1 MTDKHTYQELKDML
15 RELSDERHGNEAT
28 RSLERKEAEFQ
39 EVEQQVDRLRR
50 KTNEL
55 NSRKG
60 KLEAERDAHSK

>member
-28 RSLERKEAEFQ
+28 RSLEMKEAEFQ